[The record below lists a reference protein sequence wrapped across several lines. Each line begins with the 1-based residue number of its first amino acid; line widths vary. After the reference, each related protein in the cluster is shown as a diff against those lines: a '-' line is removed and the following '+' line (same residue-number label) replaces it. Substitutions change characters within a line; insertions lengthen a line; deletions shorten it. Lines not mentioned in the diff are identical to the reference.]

1 MALVVNSNATSLGI
15 QGQVGRNQSALTS
28 TLQKLSSGLR
38 INSSKDDS
46 AGMAVTETL
55 NSRIRGNDV
64 AMRNA
69 NDAISMTQSAEG
81 ATTQVVNGLQRIR
94 EIAVQSTN
102 SSIQDTDRSKMQMEV
117 EQLANEI
124 TRVVQTTEYNG
135 TTLLSG
141 SNVTTFQIGSS
152 ASTSNQITFT
162 NANLTSLTAAS
173 AGSVTANA
181 AYNVGNSAN
190 ASAAIAALDGLISS
204 AVTQRAT
211 YGALQN
217 RFDAVI
223 SNVKNYNENLTAARS
238 RIQDT
243 DFASETANL
252 TRVQILQQAG
262 TAMLAQANQLPQNVM
277 SLLR

>member
-38 INSSKDDS
+38 INSSKDDA

-55 NSRIRGNDV
+55 NSRIRGNDI

-69 NDAISMTQSAEG
+69 NDAISMTQTAEG
-81 ATTQVVNGLQRIR
+81 ATTQVVNNFQRIR

-117 EQLANEI
+117 DQLTQEI
-124 TRVVQTTEYNG
+124 GRIVSSSEYNG
-135 TTLLSG
+135 VNLLSG
-141 SNVTTFQIGSS
+141 GGTQTFQIGSS
-152 ASTSNQITFT
+152 ASTSNQISFSSSTLGGAYGVSSGAT
-162 NANLTSLTAAS
+162 TTGTVNVSTS
-173 AGSVTANA
+173 G
-181 AYNVGNSAN
+181 N
-190 ASAAIAALDGLISS
+190 ASAAISALDATIGSF
-204 AVTQRAT
+204 VTERARF
-211 YGALQN
+211 GSLQN
-217 RFDAVI
+217 RFDAVV

-262 TAMLAQANQLPQNVM
+262 TAMLAQANQLPQNAM